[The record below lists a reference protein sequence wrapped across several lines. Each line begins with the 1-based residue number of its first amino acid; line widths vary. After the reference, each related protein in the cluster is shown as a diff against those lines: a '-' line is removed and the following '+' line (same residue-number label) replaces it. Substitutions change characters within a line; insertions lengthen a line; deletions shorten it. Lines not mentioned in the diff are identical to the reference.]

1 MALSYLTEDFS
12 LEAALHALTA
22 GAMATMIMAMMT
34 MAMMTRASLGHS
46 GRELHADTQTTV
58 AYIMLVGSFLSRVFG
73 ETETAYFVS
82 GGLWIVA
89 FEIFCVVYAP
99 ILLRKSPR

>member
-1 MALSYLTEDFS
+1 MALSYLTEYFS
-12 LEAALHALTA
+12 LAAALHALTA

-34 MAMMTRASLGHS
+34 RASLGHS
-46 GRELHADTQTTV
+46 GRGLHADTQTTV
-58 AYIMLVGSFLSRVFG
+58 AYIVLVGSVLSRVFG

-89 FEIFCVVYAP
+89 FGIFCVVYAP